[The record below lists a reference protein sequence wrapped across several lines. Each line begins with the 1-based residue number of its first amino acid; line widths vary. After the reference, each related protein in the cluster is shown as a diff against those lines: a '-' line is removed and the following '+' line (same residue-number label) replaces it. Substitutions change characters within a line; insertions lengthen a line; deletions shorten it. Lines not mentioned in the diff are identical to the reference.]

1 MMTSRRVCLAAGGAV
16 ASASLAFT
24 SSRRADSENAK
35 IGHRVTLTS
44 VAENFR
50 TEAWAAKGENW
61 AVTKRTLH
69 GGRQETRCRSS
80 STQAGTHRYSRGSS
94 ARRAWSH
101 ARRAKR
107 ATEECELSFPW
118 SRARRLR
125 EGG

>member
-1 MMTSRRVCLAAGGAV
+1 MMTSRRVWLAAGGAA

-69 GGRQETRCRSS
+69 GGR
-80 STQAGTHRYSRGSS
+80 
-94 ARRAWSH
+94 
-101 ARRAKR
+101 
-107 ATEECELSFPW
+107 
-118 SRARRLR
+118 R
-125 EGG
+125 EGVDEIEVQSGPLTFTVLPTRGMSIGRVSIVGRWGPRSRTCHVKADGVMGGV